1 MDDYKRALLMHVRN
15 ELVNSKK
22 LESICFSFLDQFD
35 IEGYPGDRRGLD
47 YIKGMLP
54 EMDALCDHKTWLKG
68 EYCETNHIYN
78 DGTDYWWSCGWKEPR
93 IAMIDFLLNN
103 R

>member
-1 MDDYKRALLMHVRN
+1 M
-15 ELVNSKK
+15 
-22 LESICFSFLDQFD
+22 FFFLNQFD
-35 IEGYPGDRRGLD
+35 IEGYPDKLRNLK

-54 EMDALCDHKTWLKG
+54 EMDVLCDYKTWMDGWNEPK
-68 EYCETNHIYN
+68 YIYD
-78 DGTDYWWSCGWKEPR
+78 DGTGYWWGRGWKEPR